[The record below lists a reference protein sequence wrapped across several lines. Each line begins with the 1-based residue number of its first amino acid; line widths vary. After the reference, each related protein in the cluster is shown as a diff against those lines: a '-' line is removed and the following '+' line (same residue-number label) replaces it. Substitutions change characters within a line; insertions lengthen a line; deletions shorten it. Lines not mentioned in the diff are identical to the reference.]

1 MSDISHFTD
10 YHSDF
15 FAYSPS
21 TSNKFVIDD
30 IKPAY
35 SLFIESLDIDTL
47 TMDAYLSG
55 SSFKKNYEQA
65 KKDVELYVKDIVKNS
80 HMSRFSKMPIAVVVA
95 EYKKKKYVIKGEFV
109 LRVINDYILGKFEL
123 AGYSFE
129 KLMSYV
135 SDANIDNW
143 GENIIQMNK
152 TVIILEPSKTLK
164 DYLYLLDRYETYD
177 EKFIENVKVVVDVF
191 LF

>member
-21 TSNKFVIDD
+21 TSDEFVIND
-30 IKPAY
+30 IKAAY
-35 SLFIESLDIDTL
+35 SLFIESLNVGTI
-47 TMDAYLSG
+47 TMESYLSG
-55 SSFKKNYEQA
+55 SAFKLNYEQA
-65 KKDVELYVKDIVKNS
+65 KKDVELYVKDIINNS
-80 HMSRFSKMPIAVVVA
+80 HLSNFSKMPIAVVIA
-95 EYKKKKYVIKGEFV
+95 EYKKNKYVVKGEFV
-109 LRVINDYILGKFEL
+109 LRVINDFILGKMEL
-123 AGYSFE
+123 AGYSFK

-152 TVIILEPSKTLK
+152 TVIILEASKTLK

-177 EKFIENVKVVVDVF
+177 EKFIENVRTIIDVF